1 LKSVVGRWDPNIEGW
16 VTDAVTSPCIDA
28 GNPGCPLGDEPN
40 DANNIRINV
49 GAYGGTAE
57 ASKSP
62 SNWRSIADLTN
73 DWAVDYKDL
82 KVFTDYWLDSGQCIP
97 SDLNRNQF
105 VDLLDFAIFAKNW
118 LWEE

>member
-1 LKSVVGRWDPNIEGW
+1 MFIGFKLAPLLDLCK
-16 VTDAVTSPCIDA
+16 
-28 GNPGCPLGDEPN
+28 PGHKKGFFLWPRPSEV
-40 DANNIRINV
+40 NNIRTNV